1 MIFIKYII
9 TTTCLI
15 LLSAGLMSCGQKNPS
30 VEFAQNTSSRVI
42 AVAYNSLHQDAI
54 LLHEQSQ
61 NCLRD
66 ITDYAAVL
74 RQVKPQWINAWAAWQ
89 LVQWVQFGPIKQGGR
104 EWALQFW
111 PDKRNLVGN
120 KIKRLLINK
129 DFINDKAIE
138 KDGVV
143 VQGFSALEYL
153 LFDKSAQALFSTKQR
168 CLSINSIAK
177 KIQITSESL
186 NRDWHQYHQDNF
198 LNVDKPLPQAEILAT
213 QQAVSIIINS
223 MVAAMDTIIGRKIS
237 TPFAIITNSDGSNK
251 INYNDKK
258 SHAYFLESWRSQTS
272 IANIKQNISAL
283 QNIISVGG
291 LSELLIANDSQQLSQ
306 DLSDQITALLLLL
319 ESEAFD
325 QSFFMQ
331 LSQDKLPTSKHIKNL
346 YSGLIRLRKLLSTD
360 VSQLLGVK
368 LGFNASDGDS

>member
-1 MIFIKYII
+1 MVFIKYII
-9 TTTCLI
+9 NTTCLI
-15 LLSAGLMSCGQKNPS
+15 LLSFGLMSCGQNPPA
-30 VEFAQNTSSRVI
+30 VEFAQHTSSRVI
-42 AVAYNSLHQDAI
+42 AVAYNGLHQESVS
-54 LLHEQSQ
+54 LQEQSQ

-66 ITDYAAVL
+66 TTDYAAVL
-74 RQVKPQWINAWAAWQ
+74 EQLKPQWINAWASWQ

-111 PDKRNLVGN
+111 PDKKNLVGN
-120 KIKRLLINK
+120 KLKRLLIDK
-129 DFINDKAIE
+129 DFINDKTIE

-153 LFDKSAQALFSTKQR
+153 LFDEKAQTMFTAKQR

-198 LNVDKPLPQAEILAT
+198 LNISNPLPQAEILAT
-213 QQAVSIIINS
+213 EQAVSIIINS
-223 MVAAMDTIIGRKIS
+223 MIAAMDTIIGRKIS
-237 TPFAIITNSDGSNK
+237 TPFAIITDPDDSNK

-258 SHAYFLESWRSQTS
+258 SNAYFLESWRSQTS

-291 LSELLIANDSQQLSQ
+291 LSKLLIANDSQQLSQ
-306 DLSDQITALLLLL
+306 DLSHQISALLLLL
-319 ESEAFD
+319 ESDAFD

-331 LSQDKLPTSKHIKNL
+331 LSQDKLTAGKHIQDL
-346 YSGLIRLRKLLSTD
+346 YSGLTSLRALLSND
-360 VSQLLGVK
+360 VSQVLGVQ
-368 LGFNASDGDS
+368 LGFNANDGDS

>member
-1 MIFIKYII
+1 M
-9 TTTCLI
+9 
-15 LLSAGLMSCGQKNPS
+15 LLSVGLMSCGQKNPS
-30 VEFAQNTSSRVI
+30 VKFSQNTSLRVI
-42 AVAYNSLHQDAI
+42 AVAYNSLHKEAI

-61 NCLRD
+61 NCLDD
-66 ITDYAAVL
+66 ITDYSAVL
-74 RQVKPQWINAWAAWQ
+74 EQVKPQWMNAWATWQ

-111 PDKRNLVGN
+111 PDNKNLVGS
-120 KIKRLLINK
+120 KIKRLLINN
-129 DFINDKAIE
+129 DFINDQAIE

-177 KIQITSESL
+177 KIKNTSESL
-186 NRDWHQYHQDNF
+186 NRDWDQYHQDNF
-198 LNVDKPLPQAEILAT
+198 LNINNPLSKADILSA

-223 MVAAMDTIIGRKIS
+223 MVAAIDSMIGRKIS
-237 TPFAIITNSDGSNK
+237 TPFAITINFDDSNK
-251 INYNDKK
+251 ISYNDKK
-258 SHAYFLESWRSQTS
+258 SNAYFLESWRSQTS
-272 IANIKQNISAL
+272 IVNIKQNISAL

-291 LSELLIANDSQQLSQ
+291 LSELLIANDNQQLSQ
-306 DLSDQITALLLLL
+306 DLRGQVSALLLLL
-319 ESEAFD
+319 ESDAFD
-325 QSFFMQ
+325 QSFFIQ
-331 LSQDKLPTSKHIKNL
+331 LSQDKLPESKHIDDL

-360 VSQLLGVK
+360 VSQLLGVN

>member
-1 MIFIKYII
+1 MMFIKYMI
-9 TTTCLI
+9 TMTCLMF
-15 LLSAGLMSCGQKNPS
+15 LSAGLMSCGQKKPS
-30 VEFAQNTSSRVI
+30 VEFAQKTSSLVI

-74 RQVKPQWINAWAAWQ
+74 EQVKPQWINAWASWQ

-111 PDKRNLVGN
+111 PDKKNLVGN
-120 KIKRLLINK
+120 KIKRLLLNK

-153 LFDKSAQALFSTKQR
+153 LFDKNAQALFSTKQR

-198 LNVDKPLPQAEILAT
+198 LNINNPLPQAEILAT
-213 QQAVSIIINS
+213 QQGVSIIINS
-223 MVAAMDTIIGRKIS
+223 MIATMDTIIGRKIS
-237 TPFAIITNSDGSNK
+237 TPFAIITNSDDSNK

-258 SHAYFLESWRSQTS
+258 SNAYFLESWRSQTS

-306 DLSDQITALLLLL
+306 DLSDQISALLLLL
-319 ESEAFD
+319 ESDAFD

-331 LSQDKLPTSKHIKNL
+331 LSQDKLPTIKHIKNL
-346 YSGLIRLRKLLSTD
+346 YSGLIRLRRLLSTD

>member
-15 LLSAGLMSCGQKNPS
+15 LLSTGLMSCGQKKPS

-74 RQVKPQWINAWAAWQ
+74 EQVKPQWINAWAAWQ

-258 SHAYFLESWRSQTS
+258 SNAYFLESWRSQTS